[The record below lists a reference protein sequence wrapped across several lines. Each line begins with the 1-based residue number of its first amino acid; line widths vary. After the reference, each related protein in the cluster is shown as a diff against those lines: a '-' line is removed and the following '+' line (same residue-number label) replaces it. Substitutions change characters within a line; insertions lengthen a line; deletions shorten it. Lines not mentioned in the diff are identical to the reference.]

1 MAAIELRSL
10 RKRYGAAIAVAS
22 VDLRIDEGEM
32 VALVGPSGCGK
43 TTVLRMI
50 AGLIEP
56 DEGKVLIG
64 GADVTR
70 TPVHKRNLGLVFQSY
85 ALFPHLTVF
94 ENVAFGLRRR
104 GVAEPDLT
112 RRVGSVLELVQ
123 LGALTARYPKQ
134 LSGGQQQRVALARSV
149 VTEPSVLLLDEPL
162 SNLDASLRDEMRVEL
177 RRLQQRLG
185 ITTVFV
191 THDQQEALTL
201 ADRLAVMRAGRI
213 EQIGSPQDVY
223 ERPSSS
229 FVAGFVGRSNM
240 FDVEATPAGLCGP
253 GGIPLLA
260 ASDPPRGTRLRA
272 ALRHEKLRLDGTPP
286 DGTNIFPAEVLLRA
300 FAGAQAQYVLRLDAG
315 PEWQA
320 EGPAHP
326 TIPQG
331 ARVTVWFAPED
342 LILLPADG

>member
-1 MAAIELRSL
+1 VATVELRGLS
-10 RKRYGAAIAVAS
+10 KRYGAAVAVAG
-22 VDLRIDEGEM
+22 VDLMIEEGEM

-43 TTVLRMI
+43 TTVLRLI

-56 DEGKVLIG
+56 DDGKVLIG

-70 TPVHKRNLGLVFQSY
+70 APVHKRNLGLVFQSY

-94 ENVAFGLRRR
+94 ENIAFGLRRR
-104 GVAEPDLT
+104 GVSNPEVT
-112 RRVGSVLELVQ
+112 RRVKAVLELVQ
-123 LGALTARYPKQ
+123 LGVLAARYPKQ

-149 VTEPSVLLLDEPL
+149 VTEPRVLLLDEPL

-201 ADRLAVMRAGRI
+201 ADRMAVMRAGRI
-213 EQIGSPQDVY
+213 EQLGSPQEVY
-223 ERPSSS
+223 ERPANG
-229 FVAGFVGRSNM
+229 FVAGFVGRSNL
-240 FDVEATPAGLCGP
+240 FDIEARFDGLRGP

-260 ASDPPRGTRLRA
+260 AGPQPAGARLRA

-286 DGTNIFPAEVLLRA
+286 EGANTFPAEILLRA
-300 FAGAQAQYVLRLDAG
+300 FAGAQVQYVLRLDAG
-315 PEWQA
+315 PEWLA

-326 TIPQG
+326 AIPQG
-331 ARVTVWFAPED
+331 ARVTAWFAPED